1 MREQVMQVSGGR
13 SFQVVRVVNAKS
25 VSRAHTVCLQ
35 KGKEA
40 SVARTDSDG
49 RVGEGEVREE
59 MGAINKGP

>member
-1 MREQVMQVSGGR
+1 M
-13 SFQVVRVVNAKS
+13 VNAKS